1 MPAEVVRFE
10 PEFQMEVPTQAV
22 FWKQSWT
29 DEWVEVPELW
39 CTEATWAVA
48 PTISTATIRH
58 RYGDVLE
65 YAAAAF
71 AARAPLRNQVRVY
84 VRVDFN
90 VNKTDTSDTSNLVR
104 SWYGVIEIELDG
116 QDGALLEDDGQGN
129 ITAVPTG
136 RNFLHRLWPGKHP
149 RPVVHRPLDGWF
161 ATLGSAAGAALQSW
175 PGGSRV

>member
-1 MPAEVVRFE
+1 
-10 PEFQMEVPTQAV
+10 MEVPTQAV

-90 VNKTDTSDTSNLVR
+90 VNKRTLPIRRTWL
-104 SWYGVIEIELDG
+104 
-116 QDGALLEDDGQGN
+116 GAGMASLRLSSMAKMALFSR
-129 ITAVPTG
+129 TTG
-136 RNFLHRLWPGKHP
+136 RG
-149 RPVVHRPLDGWF
+149 
-161 ATLGSAAGAALQSW
+161 T
-175 PGGSRV
+175 